1 MFWRLNFLVFWLMM
15 VHGNTYILYYIC
27 PLHTFF
33 FLTVFFALRI
43 MVRGDVLCVTCEVCV
58 CCVFYVYF
66 TVLCMRC
73 VCCLCNNVV
82 WYRAYVERC
91 ITYDNAL
98 SHPPHTHSRP

>member
-58 CCVFYVYF
+58 CVVCFMCISQCCACAVCVVYA
-66 TVLCMRC
+66 TMLYGIVPMS
-73 VCCLCNNVV
+73 
-82 WYRAYVERC
+82 
-91 ITYDNAL
+91 NAV
-98 SHPPHTHSRP
+98 